1 MTSLDLPTQLAAAYE
16 IVGSPDKRAVFDDF
30 GTTDMTSED
39 SAGFQDYA
47 EYAASGRKATRDFYT
62 AEECVL
68 IWVSAPAAYRHARHS
83 PRHRLSCLPAGRPIM
98 LIDHR

>member
-1 MTSLDLPTQLAAAYE
+1 LIFTQLAAAYE

-68 IWVSAPAAYRHARHS
+68 IWLCA
-83 PRHRLSCLPAGRPIM
+83 CLPACPPQPAPPPVLPARRGGASC
-98 LIDHR
+98 